1 MEKRVRKDAKTSQV
15 KNLSG
20 DGLRILS
27 LTLCTTSKDD
37 LCLCGSGGMNKKK
50 VLEIALSPLQMA
62 LDTQRD
68 PLVAL
73 NRAGIY
79 PSGRSVFI

>member
-27 LTLCTTSKDD
+27 LCTTSKDD